1 MMRVGTLLSMTFLC
15 CSVMGSQEKSPERLV
30 RANVLTSERD
40 PSIQIELPKQVRYVG
55 GDRWLL
61 FGIADCEIHVFVQAD
76 AQNNVQRLYWL
87 QFEGFIPTRPE
98 LKHNYTATRTEK
110 LDGMDFDVRARFGS
124 SKEKPKPGS
133 DLEHV
138 QALIQAKGYKLP
150 DAMMNVR
157 FVRFLDDQ
165 RRKELMTIY
174 AEDLKPTGFTE
185 TDLVQGGKDYQQWP
199 MIENGLIERA
209 KKDLTFRN

>member
-76 AQNNVQRLYWL
+76 A
-87 QFEGFIPTRPE
+87 
-98 LKHNYTATRTEK
+98 K
-110 LDGMDFDVRARFGS
+110 
-124 SKEKPKPGS
+124 
-133 DLEHV
+133 
-138 QALIQAKGYKLP
+138 
-150 DAMMNVR
+150 
-157 FVRFLDDQ
+157 
-165 RRKELMTIY
+165 
-174 AEDLKPTGFTE
+174 
-185 TDLVQGGKDYQQWP
+185 
-199 MIENGLIERA
+199 
-209 KKDLTFRN
+209 